1 VVLGAGATR
10 GASFVTPGYAQCLP
24 PLNTDFFTQL
34 QRIRRLKH
42 SELVA
47 QVISDAV
54 GLFGSDFSL
63 TLEDYFT
70 GLESM
75 LDAARRSYSTDRAL
89 APSVIEGMRARL
101 LNALAAVLEESADVT
116 RHSPETG
123 EALGPCNHH
132 AAIVDALEVNDTII
146 SFNYDCVIDHALRQR
161 GQEKWSAQY
170 GYGFPRPSRVDG
182 YHSWNAPEAP
192 RGVNASIN
200 LLKLH
205 GSVNWF
211 PLPTHEDEGSNPDA
225 PIRLRQRTY
234 RQRGDN
240 RFEIVPPE
248 FAKRIDSKPALST
261 IWRNAELAVR
271 RARVLAFI
279 GFSFTPTDLHVESTF
294 RLALHANSSLER
306 VVIANPNPDH
316 RRKIR
321 SVLAD
326 RLRSSQAI
334 VTQYD
339 KLEDLA
345 VDLPNV
351 LA

>member
-1 VVLGAGATR
+1 
-10 GASFVTPGYAQCLP
+10 VTPGYAECLP
-24 PLNTDFFTQL
+24 PLNADFFTQL
-34 QRIRRLKH
+34 QRIRRAKH
-42 SELVA
+42 ADLVA
-47 QVISDAV
+47 GVIDDAV
-54 GLFGSDFSL
+54 KLFGSDFSL

-75 LDAARRSYSTDRAL
+75 LGAAERSYSTDRAL
-89 APSVIEGMRARL
+89 APSEIAAKRTRL

-116 RHSPETG
+116 RHSPQTG
-123 EALGPCNHH
+123 EALRPCSYH
-132 AAIVDALEVNDTII
+132 AGIVEALHANDTII
-146 SFNYDCVIDHALRQR
+146 TFNYDCVIDHALRQGGR
-161 GQEKWSAQY
+161 GKWSAQY
-170 GYGFPRPSRVDG
+170 GYGFPRPSRVQG
-182 YHSWNAPEAP
+182 YQTWSAPDPP
-192 RGVNASIN
+192 RGVNTSIN

-211 PLPTHEDEGSNPDA
+211 PLPVDEEEKVTPSV

-248 FAKRIDSKPALST
+248 FVKRVDSKPALST

-271 RARVLAFI
+271 RARVLAFV
-279 GFSFTPTDLHVESTF
+279 GFSFTPTDLHAESTF
-294 RLALHANSSLER
+294 RLALYANSSLER

-326 RLRSSQAI
+326 RLRSSRAL

-339 KLEDLA
+339 TLKDLA
-345 VDLPNV
+345 VDLPGV